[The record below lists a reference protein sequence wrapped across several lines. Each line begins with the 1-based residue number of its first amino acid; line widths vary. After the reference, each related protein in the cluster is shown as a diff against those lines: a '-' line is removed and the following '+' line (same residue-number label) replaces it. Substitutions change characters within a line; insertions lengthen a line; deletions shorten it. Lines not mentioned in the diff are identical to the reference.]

1 MQDQFL
7 KSNRLDNVSY
17 EIRGP
22 VYQLASD
29 LENQGYKI
37 AKLNIGNPAPFGFDA
52 PDEIVK
58 DIILNLRNAQGYTDS
73 RGLYS
78 ARKAVMQ
85 YTQSK
90 GIQGVEVEDVF
101 IGNGVSELIL
111 ISLQALL
118 NEGDEILIP
127 APDYPLWTSAVNLSN
142 GKPVHYICD
151 EQSGWQP
158 DLADIESKIT
168 HRTKGIVIINPNN
181 PTGAVY
187 DKDLMKGLV
196 QIAERHKLIV
206 FSDEIYDK
214 ILYDKTEHHAAA
226 SFGCDTLIVT
236 YGGLSKAYRACG
248 FRAGWMVLSGALKA
262 STDYINGLNTL
273 ASMRLCSNVPAQ
285 YAIQTALGGYQSI
298 NDLVL
303 PEGRLARQRD
313 FLYKSLTEIDGIS
326 CVLPKGAFYMFPK
339 LDLKKLKIASD
350 LEFVMRL
357 LQEEHILFV
366 QGSGFNWIEPD
377 HFRAVFLPN
386 IEELQEVATK
396 LKSFLTKNL
405 TGQGLIWP

>member
-1 MQDQFL
+1 MQSHFL
-7 KSNRLDNVSY
+7 KSNRLENVSY

-22 VYQLASD
+22 VYQLASQ
-29 LENQGYKI
+29 LENEGFKI

-58 DIILNLRNAQGYTDS
+58 DIILNLRNAQGYVDS
-73 RGLYS
+73 KGLYS

-90 GIQGVEVEDVF
+90 KIEDVEVEDIF
-101 IGNGVSELIL
+101 LGNGVSELIL

-151 EQSGWQP
+151 EASDWYP
-158 DLADIESKIT
+158 DLKDIESKIT
-168 HRTKGIVIINPNN
+168 SRTKGIVIINPNN

-187 DKDLMKGLV
+187 NEAFLRDFVKL
-196 QIAERHKLIV
+196 AERHKLIV

-214 ILYDKTEHHAAA
+214 ILYDGTVHHSTA
-226 SFGCDTLIVT
+226 SFGNDTLFIT

-248 FRAGWMVLSGALKA
+248 FRAGWMILSGNLNSA
-262 STDYINGLNTL
+262 SDYLNGLNTL

-303 PEGRLARQRD
+303 PEGRLTRQRD
-313 FLYKSLTEIDGIS
+313 FVYKKIQTIDGLS
-326 CVLPKGAFYMFPK
+326 CNLPKGAFYMFPK
-339 LDLKKLKIASD
+339 IDLKKFKYESD
-350 LEFVMRL
+350 LAFVMDL
-357 LQEEHILFV
+357 LRQERILFV
-366 QGSGFNWIEPD
+366 QGSGFNWIQPD
-377 HFRAVFLPN
+377 HFRIVFLPHL
-386 IEELQEVATK
+386 EELEKVLSSMSA
-396 LKSFLTKNL
+396 FLSARA
-405 TGQGLIWP
+405 GLI